1 MSDIVKK
8 NTDFVPLSMKE
19 VEERIALIRNQEV
32 IADADVA
39 VLYGVQTKEI
49 NQAVRNNPDKFPAQ
63 YMFELSK
70 SELHDLRSKVLTT
83 VVVPPKHSRS
93 VDFTCWQRF

>member
-8 NTDFVPLSMKE
+8 NTDFMPLSMKE
-19 VEERIALIRNQEV
+19 VEEKIALIRNQEV

-70 SELHDLRSKVLTT
+70 SELHDLRSKVLITNIST
-83 VVVPPKHSRS
+83 KSRS
-93 VDFTCWQRF
+93 ATKVFTERGL